1 MASMEAMVDM
11 VGEGGMVEVT
21 GTEGTVMEVVVD
33 MAVEVAAMGPME
45 GMVVVMSMEDM
56 VVMAATME
64 EEEEEE
70 VVEEGEVSVLCS
82 LCFLEVQELISCSNC
97 YSAFTYFLLLHLCSS
112 LQAIQGMG
120 L

>member
-11 VGEGGMVEVT
+11 VGEGVMVEVM
-21 GTEGTVMEVVVD
+21 GTEGMVMEVV
-33 MAVEVAAMGPME
+33 VEVAAMGPME

-97 YSAFTYFLLLHLCSS
+97 YSAFIYFLLLLCSS